1 MTYQST
7 EELQNLVERYY
18 PGEWYMAGTG
28 TATTDIKNT
37 IETDNIVIT
46 LFSLLAVGAI
56 VLITFRSI
64 SIPILLLLVI
74 ELSIWIN
81 MAVPYFQGNDLVF
94 IGYLSHQ
101 LHSIR
106 RHHRLCHPNGQPLY
120 GTPYQNGARG
130 RSVGPLQTA
139 GRICHYFRI
148 DFNGGRYR

>member
-1 MTYQST
+1 M
-7 EELQNLVERYY
+7 VH
-18 PGEWYMAGTG
+18 GGTG

-94 IGYLSHQ
+94 IGYLVINSIQ
-101 LHSIR
+101 L
-106 RHHRLCHPNGQPLY
+106 
-120 GTPYQNGARG
+120 GAT
-130 RSVGPLQTA
+130 STMPS
-139 GRICHYFRI
+139 
-148 DFNGGRYR
+148 